1 MNTEQNENEAAPA
14 ARTEFTRI
22 IIDMTNDLLLT
33 FPELKANLHTDLKN
47 IVALNDVVSVEN
59 VFKHCSKV
67 FPPKFFE
74 IINQDANLFLSSG
87 DGDGDDTEF
96 LPGIQFN
103 VLWAAD
109 NLSDTTRETLW
120 KYLQLVLFSVMASAK
135 ENLSFLETANIF
147 ENLNATDFQTKLEE
161 TMDQMQNMFKKDDAE
176 GAEGAEGAD
185 GEEEASDKEGAST
198 AAPEPMPNMADMHEH
213 MSGLMNSKLGTL
225 AKEIAAETAADLNIG
240 DGAGAESVGDVFK
253 GLLKNPTKLMGL
265 VKNVGSKLDAKIK
278 SGDMKESE
286 LMQEA
291 SDLLGKMKNMPG
303 MGNLQS
309 MFSKMGMEMPGGA
322 AAAAG
327 GGGKGKM
334 NVNAMQSQLAR
345 NIKAAQQKERLNSR
359 LAEKQQQQAT
369 NTTTHLPS
377 QPIAKPLTDEM
388 LFSIFSKGEKME
400 KSTDADKTKTKSKGK
415 KKGKKNE

>member
-1 MNTEQNENEAAPA
+1 MNAEQNENDMGAAAPA

-47 IVALNDVVSVEN
+47 IVALNDVDSVEN

-74 IINQDANLFLSSG
+74 IINQDANLFISSVG
-87 DGDGDDTEF
+87 DNDDTEF

-161 TMDQMQNMFKKDDAE
+161 TMDQMQNMFKKDDAD
-176 GAEGAEGAD
+176 AD

-240 DGAGAESVGDVFK
+240 EGAGAESVGDVFK

-322 AAAAG
+322 AAAAA
-327 GGGKGKM
+327 GGKGKM

-359 LAEKQQQQAT
+359 LADKQQQQQAT